1 MPARGTLLLR
11 LALTPALAAL
21 VLACASATPTP
32 AATPNASAVTTATV
46 AAAPPPAPAL
56 PPLPEGPELKLSI
69 VGFSDFHGWLVPLEP
84 KGFTRFYG
92 GLANIAAMLEH
103 KERLDPR
110 TSLVVDN
117 GDMWTGPM
125 ESTLLKGESVVA
137 AYNALG
143 VTAVNVANH
152 EFDFGQEVLKQ
163 RLSEARFP
171 FLGANIVKAGSLEPA
186 PLFKPYVIVDRGG
199 VKVAIIGLTF
209 QDTPRTTLAKHVAG
223 LEFRPYAE
231 TLRRVVP
238 AVRGEGADVVL
249 VLFHDTVD
257 EIKKCLE
264 ALPDLG
270 ITAVIAG
277 QNHRKESATVHDTPI
292 VNPGPF
298 GRSYVRFDVVV
309 DRATKKLVSRGFELV
324 DVTGEIASPAYPP
337 KAELVGLVESAR
349 QRAKTLGGEVVGQL
363 ARPLPVGTFDNTP
376 VGQMIV
382 DAWLDALP
390 HADFAISNH
399 GSLRQPLPAGDVT
412 VGDVL
417 GVLPFENN
425 LFVVKLTGKQLKEE
439 LANDGPVVAGLTWKF
454 REDSKKGRVVVSAAD
469 RLGRMIDDR
478 KVYRVVINDFMYFGG
493 DGFRFR
499 EHDADP
505 EDTGLS
511 LREPVLRA
519 LRGAAANAQPLD
531 PPAGARAV
539 KVR

>member
-1 MPARGTLLLR
+1 MSVRGTLLLR
-11 LALTPALAAL
+11 LAQAPAIAALA
-21 VLACASATPTP
+21 LACASATPPP
-32 AATPNASAVTTATV
+32 AATPSTPSVATATV
-46 AAAPPPAPAL
+46 AAAPAL
-56 PPLPEGPELKLSI
+56 PHLPEGPELKLSV

-110 TSLVVDN
+110 TSIVVDN

-143 VTAVNVANH
+143 ITAANVANH
-152 EFDFGQEVLKQ
+152 EFDFGQDVLEQ

-199 VKVAIIGLTF
+199 VKVAIIGLSF

-238 AVRGEGADVVL
+238 AARAEGAVVVV

-264 ALPDLG
+264 SLPDLG

-277 QNHRKESATVHDTPI
+277 QNHRKESASVHDTPI

-298 GRSYVRFDVVV
+298 GRSYVRFDLVV
-309 DRATKKLVSRGFELV
+309 DRVTKTLVSRGFELV
-324 DVTGEIASPAYPP
+324 DVTGEIAAPAFPP
-337 KAELVGLVESAR
+337 KPELLGLVESAR
-349 QRAKTLGGEVVGQL
+349 QRAKALGGELVGQL

-399 GSLRQPLPAGDVT
+399 GSLRQPLAAGDVT

-439 LANDGPVVAGLTWKF
+439 LANDGPVVAGLTWKY
-454 REDSKKGRVVVSAAD
+454 REEPKKGRTVVSAAD

-493 DGFRFR
+493 DGFKFR

-519 LRGAAANAQPLD
+519 LRAAAANAQPLD
-531 PPAGARAV
+531 PPAGARAQ
-539 KVR
+539 KLR